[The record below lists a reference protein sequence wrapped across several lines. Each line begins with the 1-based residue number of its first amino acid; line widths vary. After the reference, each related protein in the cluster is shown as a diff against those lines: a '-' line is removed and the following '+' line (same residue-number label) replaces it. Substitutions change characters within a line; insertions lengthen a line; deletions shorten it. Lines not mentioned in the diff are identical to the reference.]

1 MDTTS
6 SPSDPLLQSDPPAS
20 GRRRCHSAGGWYI
33 AATVFAFIVFWPI
46 GLAMLIWAIWG
57 DRMKASRMSR
67 RIADLNF
74 RDVAQ
79 FTSPMNRRPDN
90 MALAEYLERE
100 QQRLRTEQE
109 KLDDLLKAFDAFKAA
124 EQRSKDQRDFDE
136 FLKQREPQGPAG
148 TAAQSNDD
156 SNTGSGRGA

>member
-6 SPSDPLLQSDPPAS
+6 SPSEPLLQSEAPAS
-20 GRRRCHSAGGWYI
+20 PRRRCRSAGGWYI
-33 AATVFAFIVFWPI
+33 GATVLAFIVFWPI

-57 DRMKASRMSR
+57 ERMKASRISR
-67 RIADLNF
+67 RIADFNI

-79 FTSPMNRRPDN
+79 FTNPINPINRRPDN

-109 KLDDLLKAFDAFKAA
+109 KLDELVKAFDAFKDA

-136 FLKQREPQGPAG
+136 FLKRRQPDEPDANP
-148 TAAQSNDD
+148 
-156 SNTGSGRGA
+156 GSGQAA